1 MYKRKIKLNTPEDV
15 AHFVNICS
23 KYSCDINIYDGRSVI
38 DAKSLVGVFA
48 ISQGKEIEVEINSSD
63 EDTVVGFLDSIRK
76 YEVNWIWN

>member
-15 AHFVNICS
+15 AHFVNTCS

-48 ISQGKEIEVEINSSD
+48 ISQGKDVQVEINSSN
-63 EDTVVGFLDSIRK
+63 ENEIVGFLNDIRK
-76 YEVNWIWN
+76 YEVK

>member
-38 DAKSLVGVFA
+38 DAKSIVGVFT
-48 ISQGKEIEVEINSSD
+48 ISQGKEVEVEVNSVD
-63 EDTVVGFLDSIRK
+63 ENDVVGFLNDIKRF
-76 YEVNWIWN
+76 EVK

>member
-1 MYKRKIKLNTPEDV
+1 MYKKKIRLLTPDSIAE
-15 AHFVNICS
+15 FVKICC

-76 YEVNWIWN
+76 YEVKWIWN

>member
-15 AHFVNICS
+15 AHFVNTCS

-48 ISQGKEIEVEINSSD
+48 ISQGKDVEVEINSSN
-63 EDTVVGFLDSIRK
+63 ENEIVGFLNDIRK
-76 YEVNWIWN
+76 YEVK

>member
-1 MYKRKIKLNTPEDV
+1 MDKRKIKLNTPEDV
-15 AHFVNICS
+15 SHFVNICS

-48 ISQGKEIEVEINSSD
+48 ISQGKEIEVEINSSN

-76 YEVNWIWN
+76 YEVKWIWN